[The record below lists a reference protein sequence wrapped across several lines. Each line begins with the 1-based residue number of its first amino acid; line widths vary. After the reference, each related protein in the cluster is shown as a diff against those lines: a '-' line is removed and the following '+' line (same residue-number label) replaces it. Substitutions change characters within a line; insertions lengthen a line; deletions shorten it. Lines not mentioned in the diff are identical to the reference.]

1 MDFVCFVDFVS
12 VSDVGAYSDGPS
24 ENVCPNAKKSLQT
37 FINGVCSDFF
47 KSNRLKTCAELFR
60 RHYFF

>member
-37 FINGVCSDFF
+37 FIKRG
-47 KSNRLKTCAELFR
+47 LQ
-60 RHYFF
+60 

>member
-24 ENVCPNAKKSLQT
+24 ENVCPNAKKITANLHKRGLQ
-37 FINGVCSDFF
+37 
-47 KSNRLKTCAELFR
+47 
-60 RHYFF
+60 